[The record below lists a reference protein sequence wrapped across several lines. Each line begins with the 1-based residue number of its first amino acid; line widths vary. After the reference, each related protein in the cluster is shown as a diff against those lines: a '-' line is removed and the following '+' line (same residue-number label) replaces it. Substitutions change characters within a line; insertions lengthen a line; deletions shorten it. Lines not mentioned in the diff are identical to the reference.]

1 MLAVCEKHARK
12 QHSGLQSRMEF
23 RGFRANVN
31 PLAIYIYII
40 YIYCIL
46 RYWDIDI
53 LIIWVKVLPST
64 YPKMSFNTANK
75 PWFWP
80 FSKRCCLSGCHFY
93 NEVSM
98 LCCSHLSIGWLQHP
112 EWLRVHFVLK
122 KYRGSSPICLIK
134 SPFGGEYCGVC
145 VCQCG
150 LHFLFECLLLVNVI
164 PKNRYFVF
172 EDPWYQTLFKILFS
186 SYNIPHCSAP
196 ISHQKLVARRH
207 RSSDL
212 DPLWK
217 ILRLEDSVVILS
229 HHNMQNTPFL
239 SISMVPMECG
249 NSLRAKPLF
258 WFGGV

>member
-31 PLAIYIYII
+31 PLAIYIYNNI

-145 VCQCG
+145 VCVCANVAFIS
-150 LHFLFECLLLVNVI
+150 FLSACCWWMWYLRTGISFLKIHDIRHCL
-164 PKNRYFVF
+164 RF
-172 EDPWYQTLFKILFS
+172 
-186 SYNIPHCSAP
+186 CSAHITFRTAP
-196 ISHQKLVARRH
+196 LRSRTRSLSPDAIEVATWIH
-207 RSSDL
+207 YGRSWDWRIVL
-212 DPLWK
+212 
-217 ILRLEDSVVILS
+217 
-229 HHNMQNTPFL
+229 
-239 SISMVPMECG
+239 
-249 NSLRAKPLF
+249 
-258 WFGGV
+258 